1 MKIAILSNVNTD
13 PVNRLLKGKE
23 GIEVYESRGF
33 GNELGVL
40 LNGNSPLY
48 EFNPDEVF
56 MVMDLMEVISHSLDL
71 IVAKDKIDEWF
82 GNFDASLDDN
92 RIYYVSDAY
101 LYGKEIKACSDVL
114 LKSDL
119 ESRWNNALKSLMG
132 IHSNVR
138 AFAYRTLIENLG
150 EGKAFSDKMW
160 YMGKILHSTDFH
172 RALAAE
178 IVSVVNRDARVP
190 KKALLLDLDNTLW
203 GGLAGENDITPI
215 TLSDSGVGLAY
226 KNFQRV
232 IRQMRFEGVA
242 LGIVSKNN
250 DSDALEIINKHPHM
264 ALREEDFSILKIN
277 WQDKATNIAEVAKE
291 LNVGLDSLVFVDD
304 NPAERDLIKEAL
316 PMVSVPD
323 FPDKAED
330 LADFAINLYNDY
342 FAKNVVTSEDRK
354 KTEDYKANAKRN
366 ELKAVAVDFN
376 SYLEGLEMKLIRVP
390 AVENKDRFEQLV
402 NKTNQFNLT
411 TLRFSAS
418 EISEVLTNKEKE
430 VFLYKVVDKFGDNGI
445 VVVGILDFTE
455 RALISE
461 FTMSCRVMGRNI
473 ENAIV
478 EDFENAA
485 RKRGFDTLYAKYIPT
500 AKNKPVADLYDK
512 LGYEILKKDADGS
525 VEYKID
531 LTNNLARDYRL
542 TRA

>member
-56 MVMDLMEVISHSLDL
+56 MVMDLMELISHSLDL

-82 GNFDASLDDN
+82 GNFEASLDDN

-366 ELKAVAVDFN
+366 ELKAVAVDFD

-390 AVENKDRFEQLV
+390 AVDNKDRFEQLI

-445 VVVGILDFTE
+445 VVVGILDFAEKAEIT
-455 RALISE
+455 E

-485 RKRGFDTLYAKYIPT
+485 RERGYDTLYAKYIPT

-512 LGYEILKKDADGS
+512 LGYEILKKDSDGS
-525 VEYKID
+525 VEYKIE
-531 LTNNLARDYRL
+531 LKKNLARDYRL

>member
-33 GNELGVL
+33 GNELGVI

-82 GNFDASLDDN
+82 GNFEAALDDN

-101 LYGKEIKACSDVL
+101 LYGKEIKACSDIL

-264 ALREEDFSILKIN
+264 VLREEDFSIFKIN
-277 WQDKATNIAEVAKE
+277 WQDKATNIAEVARE

-366 ELKAVAVDFN
+366 ELKAVAVDFD

-485 RKRGFDTLYAKYIPT
+485 RKRGYDTLYAKYIPT
-500 AKNKPVADLYDK
+500 TKNKPVADLYDK

-531 LTNNLARDYRL
+531 LKNNLARDYRL

>member
-13 PVNRLLKGKE
+13 PVNRLLKGKA

-82 GNFDASLDDN
+82 GNFEASLDDN

-132 IHSNVR
+132 IHPNVR

-242 LGIVSKNN
+242 LGVVSKNN
-250 DSDALEIINKHPHM
+250 DADALEIINNHPHM
-264 ALREEDFSILKIN
+264 VLREEDFSIIKIN
-277 WQDKATNIAEVAKE
+277 WQDKATNIAEVAGE

-316 PMVSVPD
+316 PAVTVPD

-342 FAKNVVTSEDRK
+342 FAKNVVTFEDRK

-390 AVENKDRFEQLV
+390 AVDNKDRFEQLV

-485 RKRGFDTLYAKYIPT
+485 RKRGYDTLYAKYIPT

-512 LGYEILKKDADGS
+512 LGYEVLKKDADGS

-531 LTNNLARDYRL
+531 LKNNLARDYRL

>member
-13 PVNRLLKGKE
+13 PVNRLLKGKV

-82 GNFDASLDDN
+82 GNFEASLDDN

-101 LYGKEIKACSDVL
+101 LYGKENKACSDVL

-119 ESRWNNALKSLMG
+119 ESCWNNALKSLMG

-138 AFAYRTLIENLG
+138 AFAYRKLIENLG
-150 EGKAFSDKMW
+150 EDKAFSDKMW

-178 IVSVVNRDARVP
+178 IVSAINKDSRVP

-250 DSDALEIINKHPHM
+250 DSDALEIINRHPHM
-264 ALREEDFSILKIN
+264 VLREEDFSILKIN

-304 NPAERDLIKEAL
+304 NPAERNLIKEAL
-316 PMVSVPD
+316 PMVTVPD
-323 FPDKAED
+323 FPEKAED
-330 LADFAINLYNDY
+330 LADFAIDLYNDY

-390 AVENKDRFEQLV
+390 ASDNKDRFEQLV

-411 TLRFSAS
+411 TMRFSAS
-418 EISEVLTNKEKE
+418 DVSEVLSDKGKE

-445 VVVGILDFTE
+445 VVVGILDFAEKAEIT
-455 RALISE
+455 E

-485 RKRGFDTLYAKYIPT
+485 RKRGYDELHARYIHT

-512 LGYEILKKDADGS
+512 LGYEALEKEADGS

-531 LTNNLARDYRL
+531 LKKNIAREYRL
-542 TRA
+542 IRE

>member
-82 GNFDASLDDN
+82 GNFEASLDDN

-277 WQDKATNIAEVAKE
+277 WLDKATNIAEVAKE

-323 FPDKAED
+323 FPDKAEN

-390 AVENKDRFEQLV
+390 AVDNKDRFEQLV

-411 TLRFSAS
+411 TMRFSAS
-418 EISEVLTNKEKE
+418 DVSEVLSDKGKE

-485 RKRGFDTLYAKYIPT
+485 RKRGYDTLYAKYNPT

-512 LGYEILKKDADGS
+512 LGYEVLKKDADGS

-531 LTNNLARDYRL
+531 LKNNLARDYRL

>member
-23 GIEVYESRGF
+23 GLEIYESRGF

-48 EFNPDEVF
+48 EFNPDKIF

-71 IVAKDKIDEWF
+71 EVAKDKIDEWF
-82 GNFDASLDDN
+82 GNFEASIDDN

-119 ESRWNNALKSLMG
+119 ESLWNNALKSLMG
-132 IHSNVR
+132 KHSNVR
-138 AFAYRTLIENLG
+138 VFAYRSLIDGLG

-178 IVSVVNRDARVP
+178 IVSVINREARVP

-232 IRQMRFEGVA
+232 IRQMRFEGVV

-264 ALREEDFSILKIN
+264 VLREEDFSILKIN

-366 ELKAVAVDFN
+366 ELKAVAVDFD
-376 SYLEGLEMKLIRVP
+376 SYLEGLEMKLVRVP

-455 RALISE
+455 KALISE

-478 EDFENAA
+478 EEFENAA
-485 RKRGFDTLYAKYIPT
+485 RKRGYDTLYAKYIPT

-512 LGYEILKKDADGS
+512 LGYEVLKKDADGS

-531 LTNNLARDYRL
+531 LMNNLARDYRL

>member
-23 GIEVYESRGF
+23 GLDIYESRGF

-48 EFNPDEVF
+48 EFNPEEVF
-56 MVMDLMEVISHSLDL
+56 MIMDLMEVIGHNLALD
-71 IVAKDKIDEWF
+71 ASKDKVDEWF
-82 GNFDASLDDN
+82 GTFEAALDDN

-114 LKSDL
+114 LKSEL
-119 ESRWNNALKSLMG
+119 EATWNNALKELMG
-132 IHSNVR
+132 HHSNVR
-138 AFAYRTLIENLG
+138 AFSYKALVESLG
-150 EGKAFSDKMW
+150 ESKAYSDKMW
-160 YMGKILHSTDFH
+160 YMGKILHSTDLH
-172 RALAAE
+172 RAFVSE
-178 IVSVVNRDARVP
+178 IVSVVKRDSRVP

-215 TLSDSGVGLAY
+215 TLSDSGSGLAY

-250 DSDALEIINKHPHM
+250 DEDALEIINKHPHM
-264 ALREEDFSILKIN
+264 VLREEDFAIVKIN
-277 WQDKATNIAEVAKE
+277 WQDKATNIAEVATE
-291 LNVGLDSLVFVDD
+291 LNIGLDSLVFVDD
-304 NPAERDLIKEAL
+304 NPAERDLIREAL
-316 PMVSVPD
+316 PMVIVPD
-323 FPDKAED
+323 FPDRAED
-330 LADFAINLYNDY
+330 LPDFAIGLYEDY
-342 FAKNVVTSEDRK
+342 FAKNIVTPEDRK

-366 ELKAVAVDFN
+366 ELKEVAVDFD
-376 SYLEGLEMKLIRVP
+376 SYLEGLEMKLIRVS
-390 AVENKDRFEQLV
+390 ADDNKDRFEQLV

-411 TLRFSAS
+411 TLRFPAS
-418 EISEVLTNKEKE
+418 EVSDVLSDKDKE

-485 RKRGFDTLYAKYIPT
+485 RKRGYDTLYAKYIPT

-531 LTNNLARDYRL
+531 LKNNLARDYRL

>member
-82 GNFDASLDDN
+82 GNFEASLDDN

-138 AFAYRTLIENLG
+138 ALAYRTLIENLG

-242 LGIVSKNN
+242 LGVVSKNN
-250 DSDALEIINKHPHM
+250 DADALEIINNHPHM
-264 ALREEDFSILKIN
+264 VLREEDFSIIKIN
-277 WQDKATNIAEVAKE
+277 WQDKATNIAEVAGE

-316 PMVSVPD
+316 PAVTVPD

-390 AVENKDRFEQLV
+390 AVDNKDRFEQLV

-485 RKRGFDTLYAKYIPT
+485 RKRGYDTLYAKYIPT
-500 AKNKPVADLYDK
+500 AKNKPVADLYNK
-512 LGYEILKKDADGS
+512 LGYEVLKKDADGS
-525 VEYKID
+525 VEYKIA
-531 LTNNLARDYRL
+531 LKNNLARDYRL

>member
-82 GNFDASLDDN
+82 GNFEASLDDN

-242 LGIVSKNN
+242 LGVVSKNN
-250 DSDALEIINKHPHM
+250 DADALEIINNHPHM
-264 ALREEDFSILKIN
+264 VLREEDFSIIKIN
-277 WQDKATNIAEVAKE
+277 WQDKATNIAEVAGE

-316 PMVSVPD
+316 PAVTVPD

-342 FAKNVVTSEDRK
+342 FAKNVVTFEDRK

-390 AVENKDRFEQLV
+390 AVDNKDRFEQLV

-485 RKRGFDTLYAKYIPT
+485 RKRGYDTLYAKYIPT

-512 LGYEILKKDADGS
+512 LGYEVLKKDADGS

-531 LTNNLARDYRL
+531 LKNNLARDYRL

>member
-82 GNFDASLDDN
+82 GNFEASLDDN

-242 LGIVSKNN
+242 LGVVSKNN
-250 DSDALEIINKHPHM
+250 DADALEIINNHPHM
-264 ALREEDFSILKIN
+264 VLREEDFSIIKIN
-277 WQDKATNIAEVAKE
+277 WQDKATNIAEVAGE

-316 PMVSVPD
+316 PAVTVPD

-411 TLRFSAS
+411 TLRLSAS

-485 RKRGFDTLYAKYIPT
+485 RKRGYDTLYAKYNPT

-512 LGYEILKKDADGS
+512 LGYEVLKKDADGS

-531 LTNNLARDYRL
+531 LKNNLARDYRL